1 MEFSSLLS
9 ENKNFDKIKN
19 SNLKHTITK
28 NPSLKSHNL
37 ISKKIDDY
45 NREQQLLILSS
56 QRKNLA
62 NNLQNFLLIQ
72 KETLKNEEENPFFN
86 MNNENHYKR
95 GNTLKINSSSINKL
109 INNINKINYN
119 SNNKFQNSNS
129 SNNKSPEK
137 KDKNYYFRGYKRKK
151 KVIKNY
157 LNQKVLAKIQ

>member
-1 MEFSSLLS
+1 MEFSSFLS
-9 ENKNFDKIKN
+9 ENKNNDKIKN

-28 NPSLKSHNL
+28 NPSIKSNYL
-37 ISKKIDDY
+37 RSKKIDDY

-56 QRKNLA
+56 QRKNLE

-86 MNNENHYKR
+86 MNNQNYYKR

-137 KDKNYYFRGYKRKK
+137 KKK
-151 KVIKNY
+151 KK
-157 LNQKVLAKIQ
+157 